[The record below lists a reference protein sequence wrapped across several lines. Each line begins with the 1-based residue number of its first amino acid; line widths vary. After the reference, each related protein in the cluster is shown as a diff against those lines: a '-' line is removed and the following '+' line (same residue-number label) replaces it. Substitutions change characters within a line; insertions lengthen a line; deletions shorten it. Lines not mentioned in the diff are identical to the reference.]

1 MTNDYVYSLNERN
14 RPVKKRGYQADEKVL
29 LLLLTNGFS
38 RARSGTDENS
48 VSLCVCVCNV

>member
-1 MTNDYVYSLNERN
+1 MTNDYVYSLSERN
-14 RPVKKRGYQADEKVL
+14 RPVKKRGYQADEKVLLLL

-48 VSLCVCVCNV
+48 VSLCVCV

>member
-48 VSLCVCVCNV
+48 VSLCVCVCL